1 MSINKQ
7 ERIKHAMSERVLLVG
22 NGGREHA
29 LAWKLQQ
36 SSLVQ
41 HIYVAPG
48 NGGTASIGTNVEN
61 VNLSQDNFAE
71 LLKFAVDNKITLVV
85 PGPEAPLVEGIT
97 DYFRQH
103 GPASISVFGPSKVAA
118 QMEGSKAFSK
128 DFMKRHNIPTAAYET
143 FTEHDAAQKYLD
155 QNKDIKVVIKASGLA
170 AGKGVIIPTSHQEAS
185 DALKAIMLDKE
196 FGTAGDSVVIEEFLE
211 GEELSIL
218 SFSDGASICSLPAA
232 QDHKR
237 INDNDQGPNTGGMG
251 AYAPI
256 PIATPAL
263 MDTIHRTVLQPTIDG
278 MAAERMPFRGV
289 LFTGFMVDPT
299 GKPKVLE
306 YNVRFGDPETQTLL
320 PLLQTDLAELMLACC
335 NNYLRAIT
343 LDIAPSFSATVVA
356 AAGGYPGSYA
366 KGTPMTLQSPAA
378 ETYIFHAGT
387 SLSQSNQLATSGGRV
402 IAATATASD
411 LKTAVAKAYTGM
423 STIHFDKMHYRKDI
437 AHRALSRPAVTLT
450 QAETNNHTAM
460 TYASAGVSIDA
471 GNSLVQRIKASVK
484 STARPGAGALIGGFG
499 GEISLPLAGY
509 GTTAPRLVT
518 AIDGIGTKLLIAQAL
533 NDPSTVGIDLV
544 AMNVNDLIVQGAEP
558 LGFLD
563 YYACSAL
570 DVDFCARFVESVAE
584 GCRRANCALV
594 GGETAEMPGIY
605 APGDFDAGGCAIGA
619 LKHGRTMLPDVDGMR
634 AGDVLVGLGSDG
646 CHSNGFS
653 LVRKI
658 VERAGLK
665 YESAC
670 PWKEGES
677 VGRALLTPT
686 RVYVRSLLGVLD
698 KCEGAIKGMAHITGG
713 GLTDNIPRMLPKGL
727 AAKVNV
733 GSWDALPVFEWL
745 RREGRMEAR
754 EFARTFNTGLGMVM
768 AVDAGRAEEVVE
780 ALKSAGEKVYMIGEL
795 VERSQAEGKTGY
807 EEGCWLDGLGKWDL

>member
-1 MSINKQ
+1 
-7 ERIKHAMSERVLLVG
+7 MSERILLVG

-36 SSLVQ
+36 SPLVQ

-48 NGGTASIGTNVEN
+48 NGGTASIGHNVSN
-61 VNLSQDNFAE
+61 VALSQDNFGE
-71 LLKFAVDNKITLVV
+71 LVKFAVDKKITLVV

-97 DYFRQH
+97 DYFREH
-103 GPASISVFGPSKVAA
+103 GPASISVFGPSKKAA

-155 QNKDIKVVIKASGLA
+155 ENREMKVVIKASGLA
-170 AGKGVIIPTSHQEAS
+170 AGKGVIIPTTHHEAS
-185 DALKAIMLDKE
+185 DALKSIMLDKE
-196 FGTAGDSVVIEEFLE
+196 FGSAGDSVVIEEFLE
-211 GEELSIL
+211 GDELSVL
-218 SFSDGASICSLPAA
+218 SFSDGATICSLPAA

-237 INDNDQGPNTGGMG
+237 VNDNDEGPNTGGMG

-263 MDTIHRTVLQPTIDG
+263 MDAIHRTVLQPTIDG

-366 KGTPMTLQSPAA
+366 KGTPMELKSPAA

-387 SLSQSNQLATSGGRV
+387 SLSQSNQLTTSGGRV

-411 LKTAVAKAYTGM
+411 LTTAVSKAYSGM
-423 STIHFDKMHYRKDI
+423 STISFERMHYRKDI
-437 AHRALSRPAVTLT
+437 AHRALNRPSPTSST
-450 QAETNNHTAM
+450 NTNNNNTPL

-471 GNSLVQRIKASVK
+471 GNTLVRRIKASVK

-509 GTTAPRLVT
+509 GSTSPRLVT
-518 AIDGIGTKLLIAQAL
+518 AIDGIGTKLLIAQAMA
-533 NDPSTVGIDLV
+533 DPSTVGIDLV

-584 GCRRANCALV
+584 GCKRANCALV

-619 LKHGRTMLPDVDGMR
+619 LKHGRTMLPDLESMKV
-634 AGDVLVGLGSDG
+634 GDVLLGLGSDG

-653 LVRKI
+653 LIRKI

-665 YESAC
+665 YTSPC
-670 PWKEGES
+670 PWSEGES

-686 RVYVRSLLGVLD
+686 RVYVKPLLDVLE
-698 KCEGAIKGMAHITGG
+698 KCDGAIKGMAHITGG

-727 AAKVNV
+727 AAKVIV

-754 EFARTFNTGLGMVM
+754 EFARTFNTGLGMVI
-768 AVDAGRAEEVVE
+768 AVEAKRVEEVVL
-780 ALKSAGEKVYMIGEL
+780 ALKGAGERVYRIGEL
-795 VERSQAEGKTGY
+795 VDRGEAEGKKGY
-807 EEGCWLDGLGKWDL
+807 EEGCWLDGLSTWDL